1 MLTYS
6 RYGFAGRVR
15 ISVKSL
21 NARADG
27 NVIGHATLGVQAA
40 RSGTRIDAFVL
51 FAALISRTIRVQHA
65 LRTTGREWIAHV
77 ITRTGTFL
85 FAVFD
90 ATLSVRTARP
100 RIARAGFIHC
110 RSRFGCTLNCFGYL
124 QILVQTA
131 DRDPSTDGSVKHH
144 TTK

>member
-51 FAALISRTIRVQHA
+51 FAALISRTIHIIFNSQCYKAQCPKVQSLKA
-65 LRTTGREWIAHV
+65 
-77 ITRTGTFL
+77 F
-85 FAVFD
+85 
-90 ATLSVRTARP
+90 
-100 RIARAGFIHC
+100 
-110 RSRFGCTLNCFGYL
+110 
-124 QILVQTA
+124 
-131 DRDPSTDGSVKHH
+131 
-144 TTK
+144 